1 MCSVK
6 NIHSKEKNE
15 YHVSEGSE
23 WYEFCPKWYVRKLS
37 YYVRIDKSNLSDQLL
52 LYRNTSR
59 NFISYGL
66 HLMVV
71 IPCRFSLKLF
81 TKVPSDFTAL

>member
-1 MCSVK
+1 MNNSKCVLSKIFIQK
-6 NIHSKEKNE
+6 NKMNIMSLKVLNDMNF
-15 YHVSEGSE
+15 VLNDMFG
-23 WYEFCPKWYVRKLS
+23 
-37 YYVRIDKSNLSDQLL
+37 IDKSNLSDQLL